1 MTVKIPEFITV
12 HLRQTGYCSG
22 AMTVGFGHKF
32 PSFFLSGW
40 LYFRLVQMLVVRNLD
55 RVSISVRSISM
66 DCDSARS
73 IVIKGRVSTDW
84 RSSESGCKQTF
95 FEVVRSLLAYISYLA
110 VSCVLPSALFR
121 ILAVSLS
128 LTNPTNIQKKLN
140 ILQDEIDNKVESPIS
155 WGGLIPQGQVRAHHP
170 TFNSTLK
177 GPQTTKRFISQPFEQ

>member
-73 IVIKGRVSTDW
+73 IVIKGRVSTD
-84 RSSESGCKQTF
+84 
-95 FEVVRSLLAYISYLA
+95 
-110 VSCVLPSALFR
+110 
-121 ILAVSLS
+121 
-128 LTNPTNIQKKLN
+128 
-140 ILQDEIDNKVESPIS
+140 
-155 WGGLIPQGQVRAHHP
+155 
-170 TFNSTLK
+170 
-177 GPQTTKRFISQPFEQ
+177 